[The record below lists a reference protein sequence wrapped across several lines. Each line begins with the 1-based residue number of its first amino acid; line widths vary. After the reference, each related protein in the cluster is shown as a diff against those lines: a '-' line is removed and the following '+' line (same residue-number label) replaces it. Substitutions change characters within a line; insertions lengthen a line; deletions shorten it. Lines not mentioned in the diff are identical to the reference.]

1 MQLETKTTT
10 TTASQQRQNRKPF
23 SNIPCNRSHYP
34 PLPPSIHLSVCLGC
48 NFSFQAAFAYGEKKL
63 NMQKKCETVPGRT
76 HDRHPSRGNVFFYFL
91 KFQIRISM
99 LPRQPFFVGTR
110 PKGFR
115 HNLRRRR
122 TFNLHFVGISKIKFL
137 TYPRRSGSGVHVF
150 FISIFCTLSCVQF
163 FGFAVVFDKWIF
175 MSCSARFGSAFY
187 FFHLV
192 TPCKG

>member
-76 HDRHPSRGNVFFYFL
+76 HDRHPSRGNVFFIFPNSKFRFQCYPDNPFL
-91 KFQIRISM
+91 SALAR
-99 LPRQPFFVGTR
+99 
-110 PKGFR
+110 KGFA
-115 HNLRRRR
+115 
-122 TFNLHFVGISKIKFL
+122 T
-137 TYPRRSGSGVHVF
+137 T
-150 FISIFCTLSCVQF
+150 CVVDALLICILL
-163 FGFAVVFDKWIF
+163 GFRK
-175 MSCSARFGSAFY
+175 SSS
-187 FFHLV
+187 
-192 TPCKG
+192 